1 MHAGMSPKEPNAP
14 AMSSVRHGG
23 RPVVSLRAIA
33 FLAVTG
39 LLGGCASLPSNG
51 PTVPAIKKSA
61 QGDSNTLGFKI
72 VDIDAQNVNTAPVR
86 NELGLIQL
94 GAMSAS
100 PLPARTDQIQ
110 KGDVLTIAVY
120 EVGVSLFSGSS
131 AMASVAADI
140 RTPTAGTQFINAQV
154 RDDGTISLPYIGKMQ
169 ADDADPDTLATRIRQ
184 RLKPLSQ
191 SPQVQV
197 AISQSVQNVAYVS
210 GAISRPGRIPLTAAR
225 ERLLDVLAIAGGAQS
240 TTAGADGLDLDVH
253 LVRGD
258 KAVSVRLGDLRS
270 EDMANLV
277 ILPGDR
283 IELRRAARTFT
294 AFGATEHVSQIPF
307 SAEKVSLAEAIAR
320 ATGPADARANAHGV
334 YLFRIERDSAGK
346 MAKPVV
352 YHIDMMKPQSYFL
365 AQMFEM
371 QDKDVILFANSRA
384 NLAQKMA
391 ALLGNLFSP
400 ATALV
405 YAAKN

>member
-1 MHAGMSPKEPNAP
+1 MHASMLFKDLSAPVMPFAHRMSKGLFPSQAV
-14 AMSSVRHGG
+14 M
-23 RPVVSLRAIA
+23 L
-33 FLAVTG
+33 LAATC
-39 LLGGCASLPSNG
+39 LISGCASLPTNA
-51 PTVPAIKKSA
+51 PTVRSINQSA
-61 QGDSNTLGFKI
+61 TGKENTIGFKI
-72 VDIDAQNVNTAPVR
+72 VDIDAQIVANPPAR
-86 NELGLIQL
+86 NEIGLLQL
-94 GAMSAS
+94 GAMSS
-100 PLPARTDQIQ
+100 IPTPARTDQIRQ
-110 KGDVLTIAVY
+110 GDVLNIAIY
-120 EVGVSLFSGSS
+120 EVGVSLFGGTA
-131 AMASVAADI
+131 AMAGAGGDI
-140 RTPTAGTQFINAQV
+140 RTPTAGTQAIAAQV
-154 RDDGTISLPYIGKMQ
+154 RDDGSITLPYVGTLR
-169 ADDADPDTLATRIRQ
+169 ADDTYPDVLAERIRQ

-197 AISQSVQNVAYVS
+197 AIAQSVQNVAYVS
-210 GAISRPGRIPLTAAR
+210 GAVSRPGRVPLTAAR
-225 ERLLDVLAIAGGAQS
+225 EHLLDVIAIAGGAQS

-258 KAVSVRLGDLRS
+258 KAVSVRLGDLRP
-270 EDMANLV
+270 EDLANLV
-277 ILPGDR
+277 VLPGDR

-294 AFGATEHVSQIPF
+294 AFGATERVSQIPF

-320 ATGPADARANAHGV
+320 ATGPADSRANARGV

-346 MAKPVV
+346 MLQPTV

-405 YAAKN
+405 YATK